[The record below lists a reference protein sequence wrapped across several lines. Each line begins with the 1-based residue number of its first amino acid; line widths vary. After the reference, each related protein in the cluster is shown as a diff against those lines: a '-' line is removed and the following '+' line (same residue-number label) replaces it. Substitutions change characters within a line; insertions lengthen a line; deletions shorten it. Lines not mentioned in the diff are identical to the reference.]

1 MINDVQLYEIG
12 YLWNCKDEKIW
23 IRALEGYWKNF
34 SLEQM
39 RLEQKI
45 NDIQYRII
53 KDYTVDEF
61 YNFLHDEFFVWKY
74 TAKNRLATTRMNLQ
88 KYKIEN
94 RMNELEEIKYDIFSS
109 DFSDVSQSI
118 KTVMKI
124 RGLGSSGASAFL
136 AIMFP
141 DKFGTVD
148 QFVVKSLLKVNG
160 LEENKVLSQMN
171 PENLKIKDIEFV
183 MEIMREKAKELNKCF
198 NTNFWTPRKIDMIL
212 WSIGR

>member
-12 YLWNCKDEKIW
+12 YLWNCKDEIIW

-53 KDYTVDEF
+53 KDYTVEEF

-148 QFVVKSLLKVNG
+148 QFVVKSLLKING
-160 LEENKVLSQMN
+160 LKEDEVLSQMN

-198 NTNFWTPRKIDMIL
+198 NTNFWTPRKIDMVL

>member
-53 KDYTVDEF
+53 KDYTVEEF

-94 RMNELEEIKYDIFSS
+94 RMNELEKIKYDIFSS

-198 NTNFWTPRKIDMIL
+198 YTNFWTPRKIDMVL

>member
-53 KDYTVDEF
+53 KDYTVEEF

-74 TAKNRLATTRMNLQ
+74 TAKNRLATTHMNLQ

-148 QFVVKSLLKVNG
+148 QFVVKSLLKVDG

-171 PENLKIKDIEFV
+171 PENLKIKDIVYV
-183 MEIMREKAKELNKCF
+183 MKIMREKAKELNKCF
-198 NTNFWTPRKIDMIL
+198 NTNFWTPRKIDMVL

>member
-1 MINDVQLYEIG
+1 MINVVQLYEIG

-53 KDYTVDEF
+53 KDYTVEEF

-183 MEIMREKAKELNKCF
+183 MEIMREKQKN
-198 NTNFWTPRKIDMIL
+198 
-212 WSIGR
+212 

>member
-1 MINDVQLYEIG
+1 MINDVQLYGIG

-53 KDYTVDEF
+53 KDYTVEEF

-88 KYKIEN
+88 KYVNEN
-94 RMNELEEIKYDIFSS
+94 RMHELEEIKRDIFCS
-109 DFSDVSQSI
+109 DFSNVAESV

-148 QFVVKSLLKVNG
+148 QFVVKSLLKING
-160 LEENKVLSQMN
+160 LEEHEVLSQMN
-171 PENLKIKDIEFV
+171 PENLKIKDIVIV
-183 MEIMREKAKELNKCF
+183 MEIMREKAAELNKSF
-198 NTNFWTPRKIDMIL
+198 NTDFWTPRKIDMIL

>member
-53 KDYTVDEF
+53 KDYTVEEF

-74 TAKNRLATTRMNLQ
+74 TAKNRLATTR
-88 KYKIEN
+88 KYL
-94 RMNELEEIKYDIFSS
+94 RRY
-109 DFSDVSQSI
+109 V
-118 KTVMKI
+118 
-124 RGLGSSGASAFL
+124 
-136 AIMFP
+136 
-141 DKFGTVD
+141 
-148 QFVVKSLLKVNG
+148 
-160 LEENKVLSQMN
+160 EENNLSA
-171 PENLKIKDIEFV
+171 LADI
-183 MEIMREKAKELNKCF
+183 
-198 NTNFWTPRKIDMIL
+198 
-212 WSIGR
+212 